1 MTLTVYAHGENG
13 RISAVP
19 DGRQGL
25 VAGGAV
31 WIDLHNPT
39 DAEEA
44 LVEATLEIDV
54 PTANERAAL
63 EESTRFYEDGGAAFF
78 TATVL
83 ARRPDGTQQRDAITF
98 ILARSRLITFRTC
111 KPKAFEIG
119 KGRASARIEGAT
131 SAASVFMALVEGLI
145 ERHADLL
152 GDAVGQVELVSESLL
167 QTEGGGVLFNATL
180 KKLARLG
187 AQASQCRDSLGSIGR
202 MCRYAQAVADR
213 HGLTASYFK
222 SLAHDV
228 DDLERQAESLSNDLT
243 FMLDATLGLV
253 NVEQNGAMKTMAGV
267 TLFFLPP
274 TLIASIFGM
283 NFEHMSVFVDPLGA
297 WFAVAMMLA
306 ASFGILI
313 LARARKWL

>member
-1 MTLTVYAHGENG
+1 MTLTVYSHGDNG
-13 RISAVP
+13 RIAAVL
-19 DGRQGL
+19 DGRLGL
-25 VAGGAV
+25 VEGGAV

-54 PTANERAAL
+54 PTAAERAAL
-63 EESTRFYEDGGAAFF
+63 EESTRFYEESGAAFF

-98 ILARSRLITFRTC
+98 ILARSRLVTFRTC
-111 KPKAFEIG
+111 KPRAFEIG

-131 SAASVFMALVEGLI
+131 SAAGVFMALVEGLI

-152 GDAVGQVELVSESLL
+152 GDAVGQVEIVSETLL
-167 QTEGGGVLFNATL
+167 QTKGGASFNATL
-180 KKLARLG
+180 RKLARLG
-187 AQASQCRDSLGSIGR
+187 AQAAQCRDSLGSIGR
-202 MCRYAQAVADR
+202 LCRYAQAVADR
-213 HGLTASYFK
+213 HGLTASHFR

-253 NVEQNGAMKTMAGV
+253 NVEQNGAMKAMAGV
-267 TLFFLPP
+267 TLFFMPP
-274 TLIASIFGM
+274 TLIASAFGM
-283 NFEHMSVFVDPLGA
+283 NFEEMSIFQYPHGA
-297 WFAVAMMLA
+297 WIAVAAMLVSA
-306 ASFGILI
+306 FGFFW
-313 LARARKWL
+313 LAKARKWL